1 MIKVVNVDKV
11 FQNKGVSNHVINQ
24 LNFHVFKNE
33 FVGIMGSSGSG
44 KTTLLHM
51 LSSMGKATSGD
62 IMFNGQSLSE
72 LNNEQLSKIRL
83 ESMGFVFQQPYLLKD
98 LSIYDNICLPGYLS
112 KKNSKELVQQRA
124 IELLKKLDIYDIKD
138 RLIDEA
144 SGGQL
149 QRVSIARALIND
161 PEVVFCDEP
170 TGALNSKATDDVMK
184 ILKQI
189 KEEGKTIVLVTHD
202 PKVASYCDR
211 VAYMKDGCIVDQLNL
226 QQSYEQ
232 SDTNKNVMSWLANLG
247 F

>member
-44 KTTLLHM
+44 KTTLLHI

-62 IMFNGQSLSE
+62 IMFNGQSLNV

-232 SDTNKNVMSWLANLG
+232 SDTSKNVMSWLANLG

>member
-62 IMFNGQSLSE
+62 ILFNGQSLRE

>member
-62 IMFNGQSLSE
+62 IMFNGQSLNV

-232 SDTNKNVMSWLANLG
+232 SDTSKYVMSWLANLG

>member
-1 MIKVVNVDKV
+1 
-11 FQNKGVSNHVINQ
+11 
-24 LNFHVFKNE
+24 
-33 FVGIMGSSGSG
+33 
-44 KTTLLHM
+44 
-51 LSSMGKATSGD
+51 
-62 IMFNGQSLSE
+62 MFNGQSLSE

>member
-62 IMFNGQSLSE
+62 ILFNGQSLRE

-232 SDTNKNVMSWLANLG
+232 SDTSKNVMSWLANLG